1 MIIDMRLRPPYGTL
15 LRVPAPYGPRG
26 REISQRIR
34 IPFPE
39 SAEKQSMEMV
49 LKEMDE
55 AGITLGVATGRA
67 TAPGTSN
74 DDLAQLCKDYPNRF
88 LAIATLDPRGQR
100 DAMVAE
106 FRRSVKELGM
116 RGLIL
121 EPGASARLLNVDD
134 GSLYCLYE
142 EAEALKVPVL
152 YTLSNFVGADIGY
165 TLNNLIALDRVCGD
179 FPKVNFVVAHA
190 GYPYVEAGLA
200 LGLKRKNA
208 YLSPDFYSM
217 DDFPFAQEYF
227 RAANTYLQ
235 DQYLFGSA
243 YPFYPIKPA
252 VDNNRAAL
260 RPEVHQKVF
269 YDNAAR
275 LLGLSS

>member
-1 MIIDMRLRPPYGTL
+1 MIIDVRLRPPYKSL

-26 REISQRIR
+26 REVSERVR

-49 LKEMDE
+49 LQEMDQ
-55 AGITLGVATGRA
+55 AGITIGVATGRA

-74 DDLAQLCKDYPNRF
+74 DDLAELCREYPGRF

-106 FRRSVKELGM
+106 FRRSVTQLGM

-121 EPGASARLLNVDD
+121 EPGASQRLLNIDD

-142 EAEALKVPVL
+142 EAQALKVPVF

-165 TLNNLIALDRVCGD
+165 CFNNLIALDRVCGD
-179 FPKVNFVVAHA
+179 FPNVNFVAAHA
-190 GYPYVEAGLA
+190 GWPYVETAIALA
-200 LGLKRKNA
+200 LKRKNA

-217 DDFPFAQEYF
+217 DFPFAQEF
-227 RAANTYLQ
+227 FKAANTFLQ

-243 YPFYPIKPA
+243 YPFYPLVPS
-252 VDNNRAAL
+252 VENNRKAL
-260 RPEVHQKVF
+260 RPEVQDKVF
-269 YDNAAR
+269 YQNAAR
-275 LLGLSS
+275 ILGIDA

>member
-1 MIIDMRLRPPYGTL
+1 MIIDIRLRPPYGTL

-26 REISQRIR
+26 REVSERIR

-39 SAEKQSMEMV
+39 SAEKQSMEMC

-55 AGITLGVATGRA
+55 AGITIGVATGRA

-74 DDLAQLCKDYPNRF
+74 DDLAQLCKDYPKRF

-106 FRRSVKELGM
+106 FRRSVKQLDM

-121 EPGASARLLNVDD
+121 EPGASAKLLNVDD

-142 EAEALKVPVL
+142 EAAALKVPVL

-165 TLNNLIALDRVCGD
+165 CLNNLIALDRVCGD

-190 GYPYVEAGLA
+190 GWPYVEAGIALA
-200 LGLKRKNA
+200 LKRKNA

-217 DDFPFAQEYF
+217 DFPFSQEYF
-227 RAANTYLQ
+227 KAANTFLQ

-243 YPFYPIKPA
+243 YPFYPIGPA
-252 VDNNRAAL
+252 VDNNRKYL
-260 RPEVHQKVF
+260 RPEVQQKVF
-269 YDNAAR
+269 YDNSAR
-275 LLGLSS
+275 LLGLAG

>member
-1 MIIDMRLRPPYGTL
+1 MIIDIRLRPPYGTL

-26 REISQRIR
+26 REVSQRIR

-39 SAEKQSMEMV
+39 SAEKQSMEMC

-55 AGITLGVATGRA
+55 AGITIGVATGRA

-74 DDLAQLCKDYPNRF
+74 DDLAQLCKDYPKRF

-106 FRRSVKELGM
+106 FRRSVKELDM

-121 EPGASARLLNVDD
+121 EPGASAKLLNVDD

-142 EAEALKVPVL
+142 EAATLKVPVL

-165 TLNNLIALDRVCGD
+165 CLNNLIALDRVCGD

-190 GYPYVEAGLA
+190 GWPYVEAGIALA
-200 LGLKRKNA
+200 LKRKNA

-217 DDFPFAQEYF
+217 DFPFSQEYF
-227 RAANTYLQ
+227 KAANTFLQ

-243 YPFYPIKPA
+243 YPFYPIGPA
-252 VDNNRAAL
+252 VDNNRKYL
-260 RPEVHQKVF
+260 RPEVQQKVF
-269 YDNAAR
+269 YDNSAR
-275 LLGLSS
+275 LLGLAG

>member
-1 MIIDMRLRPPYGTL
+1 MIIDIRLRPPYGTL

-26 REISQRIR
+26 REVSERIR

-39 SAEKQSMEMV
+39 SAEKQSMEMC

-55 AGITLGVATGRA
+55 AGITIGVATGRA

-74 DDLAQLCKDYPNRF
+74 DDLAQLCKDYPKRF

-106 FRRSVKELGM
+106 FRRSVKELDM

-121 EPGASARLLNVDD
+121 EPGASAKLLNVDD

-142 EAEALKVPVL
+142 EAAALKVPVL

-165 TLNNLIALDRVCGD
+165 CLNNLIALDRVCGD

-190 GYPYVEAGLA
+190 GWPYVEAGIALA
-200 LGLKRKNA
+200 LKRKNA

-217 DDFPFAQEYF
+217 DFPFSQEYF
-227 RAANTYLQ
+227 KAANTFLQ

-243 YPFYPIKPA
+243 YPFYPIGPA
-252 VDNNRAAL
+252 VDNNRKYL
-260 RPEVHQKVF
+260 RPEVQQKVF
-269 YDNAAR
+269 YDNSAR
-275 LLGLSS
+275 LLGLAS

>member
-1 MIIDMRLRPPYGTL
+1 MIIDIRLRPPYGTL

-26 REISQRIR
+26 REVSERIR

-39 SAEKQSMEMV
+39 SAEKQSMEMC

-55 AGITLGVATGRA
+55 AGITIGVATGRA

-74 DDLAQLCKDYPNRF
+74 DDLAQLCKDYPKRF

-106 FRRSVKELGM
+106 FRRSVKQLDM

-121 EPGASARLLNVDD
+121 EPGASAKLLNVDD

-142 EAEALKVPVL
+142 EAAALKVPVL

-165 TLNNLIALDRVCGD
+165 CLNNLIALDRVCGD

-190 GYPYVEAGLA
+190 GWPYVEAGIALA
-200 LGLKRKNA
+200 LKRKNA

-217 DDFPFAQEYF
+217 DFPFSQEYF
-227 RAANTYLQ
+227 KAANTFLQ

-243 YPFYPIKPA
+243 YPFYPIGPA
-252 VDNNRAAL
+252 VDNNRKYL
-260 RPEVHQKVF
+260 RPEVQQKVF
-269 YDNAAR
+269 YDNSAR
-275 LLGLSS
+275 LLGLAS

>member
-1 MIIDMRLRPPYGTL
+1 MIIDIRLRPPYGTL

-26 REISQRIR
+26 REVSERIR

-39 SAEKQSMEMV
+39 SAEKQSMEMC

-55 AGITLGVATGRA
+55 AGITIGVATGRA

-74 DDLAQLCKDYPNRF
+74 DDLAQLCKDYPKRF

-106 FRRSVKELGM
+106 FRRSVKELDM

-121 EPGASARLLNVDD
+121 EPGASAKLLNVDD

-142 EAEALKVPVL
+142 EAAALKVPVL

-165 TLNNLIALDRVCGD
+165 CLNNLIALDRVCGD

-190 GYPYVEAGLA
+190 GWPYVEAGIALA
-200 LGLKRKNA
+200 LKRKNA

-217 DDFPFAQEYF
+217 DFPFSQEYF
-227 RAANTYLQ
+227 KAANTFLQ

-243 YPFYPIKPA
+243 YPFYPIGPA
-252 VDNNRAAL
+252 VDNNRKYL
-260 RPEVHQKVF
+260 RPEVQQKVF
-269 YDNAAR
+269 YDNSAR
-275 LLGLSS
+275 LLGLAG

>member
-1 MIIDMRLRPPYGTL
+1 
-15 LRVPAPYGPRG
+15 
-26 REISQRIR
+26 
-34 IPFPE
+34 
-39 SAEKQSMEMV
+39 MEMV

-74 DDLAQLCKDYPNRF
+74 DDLAQLCIDYPKRF
-88 LAIATLDPRGQR
+88 IAIATLDPRGQR

-106 FRRSVKELGM
+106 FRRSVKDLGM

-121 EPGASARLLNVDD
+121 EPGASQRRLDVDD

-152 YTLSNFVGADIGY
+152 YTLSNFVGVDIGY
-165 TLNNLIALDRVCGD
+165 CFENLIALDRVCGD

-190 GYPYVEAGLA
+190 GWPYVEAGIALA
-200 LGLKRKNA
+200 LKRKNA

-217 DDFPFAQEYF
+217 DFPFSQEYF
-227 RAANTYLQ
+227 KAANTFLQ
-235 DQYLFGSA
+235 DQYVFGSA

-252 VDNNRAAL
+252 VDNNRKAL
-260 RPEVHQKVF
+260 RPEVQQKVF

-275 LLGLSS
+275 LLGLAS

>member
-1 MIIDMRLRPPYGTL
+1 MIIDFRLRPPYGTL
-15 LRVPAPYGPRG
+15 LTVPAPYGPRG
-26 REISQRIR
+26 KEIAGRLR

-39 SAEKQSMEMV
+39 SAQKQSMDMV
-49 LKEMDE
+49 LAEMED
-55 AGITLGVATGRA
+55 AAITLGVATGRA

-106 FRRSVKELGM
+106 FRRSVKQLDM

-121 EPGASARLLNVDD
+121 EPGASPRRLNVDD

-165 TLNNLIALDRVCGD
+165 PLDNLIALDRVCGD

-200 LGLKRKNA
+200 LALKRKNA

-243 YPFYPIKPA
+243 YPFYPLKPA
-252 VDNNRAAL
+252 VENNRAAL
-260 RPEVHQKVF
+260 RPAVQQKVF

-275 LLGLSS
+275 LLGIAS